1 MRNRI
6 VISMVAVSSVLC
18 LSLALALDSRAG
30 AQAQVPE
37 GWNPCPRCQNND
49 DRTEARLRNNVDEI
63 TDYDRRDFSGVW
75 GYNGVNNSLLNAPPF
90 TEYGQE
96 LYEATRGEE
105 FTSDGLPLYS
115 RGSEKDYGLLACDP
129 LGWPRM
135 FDYNYGFEFVML
147 PDRVIQFFELEH
159 TWRTIWTDGRDLPE
173 DPPVLNWLGWSIGH
187 WEGDTFVIES
197 SGFDERSWIDRT
209 SAQGNQPGGGLP
221 HSNQMR
227 VVERW
232 TRVEYGTIEAQVT
245 IHDPLVYT
253 EPFVG
258 ETGLIGLVPD
268 TEIWENMC
276 VASEMAPFNE
286 NADSL

>member
-1 MRNRI
+1 MGNRK
-6 VISMVAVSSVLC
+6 VISSVVVASVVC
-18 LSLALALDSRAG
+18 LSLALAPEGRAG

-37 GWNPCPRCQNND
+37 GWNPCPRCQNNA

-63 TDYDRRDFSGVW
+63 TDYDRRDLSGVW
-75 GYNGVNNSLLNAPPF
+75 GYNGVNNSLVNAPPF

-105 FTSDGLPLYS
+105 FTSNGLPLYS
-115 RGSEKDYGLLACDP
+115 RGSEKDHGLLHCDP

-147 PDRVIQFFELEH
+147 PDRVLQFFELEH
-159 TWRTIWTDGRDLPE
+159 TWRTIWTDGRELPA
-173 DPPVLNWLGWSIGH
+173 DPPVLNWLGWSVGQ

-197 SGFDERSWIDRT
+197 TGFDERSWIDRT
-209 SAQGNQPGGGLP
+209 SAEGTEPGGGLP

-232 TRVEYGTIEAQVT
+232 TRVEYGTLEAQVT

-276 VASEMAPFNE
+276 VATEMVPFNE

>member
-6 VISMVAVSSVLC
+6 VISTVVVASVVC
-18 LSLALALDSRAG
+18 MSLALAQDSRA
-30 AQAQVPE
+30 AAQVPE
-37 GWNPCPRCQNND
+37 GWNPCPRCQNNA
-49 DRTEARLRNNVDEI
+49 DRTQARERNNVADI
-63 TDYDRRDFSGVW
+63 TDYDRRDLSGVW
-75 GYNGVNNSLLNAPPF
+75 GYNGVNDSLQNAPPF

-96 LYEATRGEE
+96 LYEATRGEKL
-105 FTSDGLPLYS
+105 TSDGLPLYR

-147 PDRVIQFFELEH
+147 PDRVLQFFELEH
-159 TWRTIWTDGRDLPE
+159 TWRTIWTDGRELPE

-187 WEGDTFVIES
+187 WEGDTFIIES
-197 SGFDERSWIDRT
+197 NGFDERSWIDRT
-209 SAQGNQPGGGLP
+209 AAQGNQPGGGFP
-221 HSNQMR
+221 HSDQMR

-232 TRVEYGTIEAQVT
+232 TRVEYGTLEAQLT
-245 IHDPLVYT
+245 IYDPLVYT

-258 ETGLIGLVPD
+258 ETGMIGLVPD
-268 TEIWENMC
+268 TELWENMC